1 MDWQLKLT
9 NDVVDLVS
17 DSFLL
22 FSDPYHKAVYQL
34 PTTSTD
40 SYEYEYTGDVQSSW
54 LSVRG
59 VPMPTD
65 AQSPVSVSVS
75 AQQAIVYWIDSSAR
89 RILSSH
95 FNTDQHRV
103 LVTLPT
109 GLLICEFS
117 CFYSHIFSQKPEK
130 SLGSVPT
137 YYAAVSLQLHYVNR
151 NPNLWPFNLTHWL
164 LFRWK
169 TFTLFCLLY
178 AF

>member
-65 AQSPVSVSVS
+65 AQYPVSVSVS

-109 GLLICEFS
+109 GTPITYFS
-117 CFYSHIFSQKPEK
+117 ERCFWVLFATRCRYGKHIFMYMEK
-130 SLGSVPT
+130 FSTV
-137 YYAAVSLQLHYVNR
+137 VSAR
-151 NPNLWPFNLTHWL
+151 WL
-164 LFRWK
+164 I
-169 TFTLFCLLY
+169 LFCFSIHLSM
-178 AF
+178 FKGM